1 MGRMKEVF
9 TLKQE
14 LVALDQSYAN
24 LPDSYFFD
32 IYIQIRLI
40 VKELDN
46 DSPHLPHDTWDGGQ
60 VDEP

>member
-32 IYIQIRLI
+32 LYLQKRLSE
-40 VKELDN
+40 KELEN
-46 DSPHLPHDTWDGGQ
+46 DSPQLPQDTWDGGQ